1 MKREGEPVLITGD
14 FADSS
19 TDPLT
24 RLTPLAIGST
34 SIPSSI
40 NARVPHFHVAIEA
53 PSRPLPLH
61 L

>member
-1 MKREGEPVLITGD
+1 VKREGEPVLIPGD

-24 RLTPLAIGST
+24 RLTPLAVGST
-34 SIPSSI
+34 STPSSI
-40 NARVPHFHVAIEA
+40 NLLASHFHAAAGA
-53 PSRPLPLH
+53 PNRPLPLH